1 MAIKLLKSDHYSV
14 VSTKQVL
21 LKSSTTFSVGQA
33 VAWDNLNG
41 CVTNAVDTL
50 NDGIVYGVIVGI
62 VDSQGNPI
70 LDSNGKEVTSVTT
83 PANNSTYYAKVIL
96 STPELVWEIDV
107 NATLG
112 TTAGSNKPGVRFNLA
127 DAGTVDESS
136 VQVSQGVGIV
146 FSEGPAQ
153 ASDGTISTNKI
164 QGRFIGGILT

>member
-21 LKSSTTFSVGQA
+21 LAPSTTFSVGQA
-33 VAWDNLNG
+33 VAWSGLNG
-41 CVTNAVDTL
+41 YVTNAVATL
-50 NDGIVYGVIVGI
+50 NNGVVYGVIVGI

-83 PANNSTYYAKVIL
+83 PASNSTYYAKVIL
-96 STPELVWEIDV
+96 VTPELVWEMDV

-112 TTAGSNKPGVRFNLA
+112 TTTGSDKSGVRFNLA
-127 DAGTVDESS
+127 DAGTVNEST
-136 VQVSQGVGIV
+136 VSGTTGIV
-146 FSEGPAQ
+146 LSEGPAQ